1 MKILYVDDDNI
12 NQEMITL
19 MLCQKGFEIETASNG
34 QEAVEAVRNGAYDLV
49 LMDVQMPVMD
59 GIEATKIIRSWEEG
73 NHSTPIIALTA
84 SDMVSN
90 IHECVQAGMNDFVS
104 KPFSV
109 QQLLNVIDSILKDDA
124 VALEANETQLITSGN
139 GQKMVTLDTEIGLTN
154 CNNDIMLYKK
164 FLREFTKTLPE
175 KTDKIFNGFSS
186 GKRDFALRLVHNLK
200 GVSATLGALKFSR
213 AAAQLEHPFKPDDVA
228 VIEHSLQY
236 FRDQTTELQIH
247 IDKYLDGI

>member
-19 MLCQKGFEIETASNG
+19 MLFQRGFEIETASNG
-34 QEAVEAVRNGAYDLV
+34 QEAVEAVRNGTYDLV

-59 GIEATKIIRSWEEG
+59 GIEATKIIRSWEDG
-73 NHSTPIIALTA
+73 NHNTPIIALTA
-84 SDMVSN
+84 NDMVSS

-109 QQLLNVIDSILKDDA
+109 QQLLNVINSILKDDA
-124 VALEANETQLITSGN
+124 VALDVNKVQHTSISE
-139 GQKMVTLDTEIGLTN
+139 QKMVTLDTETGLMN
-154 CNNDIMLYKK
+154 CNNDIILYKK
-164 FLREFTKTLPE
+164 FLREFVNALPE
-175 KTDKIFNGFSS
+175 KTDKIYKNLSS
-186 GKRDFALRLVHNLK
+186 GNTGYALRLVHNLK
-200 GVSATLGALKFSR
+200 GVSATLGAMKFSH
-213 AAAQLEHPFKPDDVA
+213 AAAQLEHSIEPDGVA
-228 VIEHSLQY
+228 IIELSLKY